1 MKIRCDDNSIH
12 TAPLVHGLSLNL
24 CFFENKKAVEI
35 FYYTKRNIKSIN
47 NFPKNI
53 ELFSLLSKYKQ
64 NNSLIIKDKK
74 TLISN
79 LNNKKIV
86 DEYIVYS
93 SDSIIKNDLIADND
107 TTKKYIEEY
116 LYTTDLKFNLSNYA
130 TGLVQSEREY
140 GISTNS
146 LLDTSKNIF
155 NELVSEN
162 SNKIIIELS
171 DKKNITLQDL
181 IDESQLIEISQS
193 NAYVISEINLFGEDI
208 NKILEHDSSQFEFL
222 ELLNLIIYIDEF
234 NDILNF
240 SFNNSSLEK
249 VCIEQAC
256 ADFLSGYEI
265 EKNRS
270 QFIFLYLN

>member
-1 MKIRCDDNSIH
+1 MAYQLIHYWIHLKI
-12 TAPLVHGLSLNL
+12 
-24 CFFENKKAVEI
+24 F
-35 FYYTKRNIKSIN
+35 
-47 NFPKNI
+47 
-53 ELFSLLSKYKQ
+53 
-64 NNSLIIKDKK
+64 
-74 TLISN
+74 
-79 LNNKKIV
+79 
-86 DEYIVYS
+86 
-93 SDSIIKNDLIADND
+93 
-107 TTKKYIEEY
+107 
-116 LYTTDLKFNLSNYA
+116 
-130 TGLVQSEREY
+130 
-140 GISTNS
+140 
-146 LLDTSKNIF
+146 F

-265 EKNRS
+265 EKTVPN
-270 QFIFLYLN
+270 LYFYI